1 MFEAIGQLMIY
12 LVDNTIDGQGASPRE
27 LKAALERIRPGL
39 EIIVEPFRNVSL
51 KRVQEVP
58 PSHLILSGQS
68 HPWDLYIPES
78 LAGVFDVIR
87 NAPQPILGVCG
98 GHQQMPLAFGAP
110 VGLMERLEP
119 GDGYEGAKR
128 ERGFLPI
135 ETDSAGIFRDLP
147 RRITVWHS
155 HCDEVKELPPGFRR
169 TAFNET
175 CAIQAMQHNERPL
188 YGVQFHPDLFS
199 DEHPHGREVVENFLD
214 L

>member
-1 MFEAIGQLMIY
+1 MIY
-12 LVDNTIDGQGASPRE
+12 LVDNTIDGQGPSPRE

-51 KRVQEVP
+51 KRVQEVS
-58 PSHLILSGQS
+58 PSHIILSGQS
-68 HPWDLYIPES
+68 HPWDLYTSGS

-98 GHQQMPLAFGAP
+98 GHQQMAVAVGAP

-119 GDGYEGAKR
+119 GAGYEGAKR

-135 ETDSAGIFRDLP
+135 ETAGEGIFRSLP
-147 RRITVWHS
+147 RTITVWHS

-188 YGVQFHPDLFS
+188 YGVQFHPELFS
-199 DEHPHGREVVENFLD
+199 DEHPHGREIVESFLA

>member
-1 MFEAIGQLMIY
+1 MIY
-12 LVDNTIDGQGASPRE
+12 LVDNTIDGQGPSPRE

-51 KRVQEVP
+51 KRVQEVS
-58 PSHLILSGQS
+58 PSHIILSGQS
-68 HPWDLYIPES
+68 HPWNLYTSES

-87 NAPQPILGVCG
+87 NAAQPILGVCG
-98 GHQQMPLAFGAP
+98 GHQQMALAFGAP

-119 GDGYEGAKR
+119 GEGYEGAKR

-135 ETDSAGIFRDLP
+135 ETEGEGIFRGLP
-147 RRITVWHS
+147 QTITVWHS
-155 HCDEVKELPPGFRR
+155 HCDEVKELPPLFRR

-188 YGVQFHPDLFS
+188 YGVQFHPELFS
-199 DEHPHGREVVENFLD
+199 DEHPHGREIVESFLA

>member
-1 MFEAIGQLMIY
+1 MIY

-27 LKAALERIRPGL
+27 LKAALQRMRPDL
-39 EIIVEPFRNVSL
+39 EIVVEPFRDVSL
-51 KRVQEVP
+51 ARVGKLE
-58 PSHLILSGQS
+58 PSHIILSGQS
-68 HPWDLYIPES
+68 HPWDLYTPES

-98 GHQQMPLAFGAP
+98 GHQQMALAFGAP

-119 GDGYEGAKR
+119 GEGYEGAKR

-147 RRITVWHS
+147 QRITVWHS
-155 HCDEVKELPPGFRR
+155 HCEEVKELPPGFRR

-188 YGVQFHPDLFS
+188 YGVQFHPELFS
-199 DEHPHGREVVENFLD
+199 DEHQHGREIVESFLD